1 MSTYLDMILK
11 VFKMDQSKKEFLPVL
26 QGVKLSKTQ
35 TLTTAEERGRTKV
48 VPYAFVID
56 SIRYAIL
63 STAPDVC
70 LATYLAR
77 GYKGNLGVDHQIAV

>member
-1 MSTYLDMILK
+1 MN
-11 VFKMDQSKKEFLPVL
+11 
-26 QGVKLSKTQ
+26 KTQ
-35 TLTTAEERGRTKV
+35 DLTTAEERERTKV

-70 LATYLAR
+70 LATCLAR
-77 GYKGNLGVDHQIAV
+77 GYKGDQGVDHQIAVKIILRGIRICFSIMEVIKSSA